1 MNIIAHNFTHVLP
14 DGFTV
19 RDGYMSFRLAGQIW
33 HTSGWTNPES
43 GSIFC
48 YSKRGS
54 QFIGEWLDPDGYA
67 VATPDGDWVD
77 REWDPEDE
85 AVLLEVIRRADD
97 YIPEVQPEKSGIR
110 ITPCLALVIGRVFG
124 DPDRIVSIPT
134 ADDRA
139 GNEENTNGGAYVCRA
154 QFQRWCGTWWACE
167 RWSCDGDIRDI
178 PDWTPVSDGTFIRL
192 LAAAL
197 AANSEL
203 EDDLQWEAAEELFGE
218 LFPGRWIAAWN
229 RYKFLS
235 WAFDMARRAEG
246 GGNNAA

>member
-110 ITPCLALVIGRVFG
+110 ITPYLALVIGRVFG

-154 QFQRWCGTWWACE
+154 QFQRWCGTWWA
-167 RWSCDGDIRDI
+167 
-178 PDWTPVSDGTFIRL
+178 
-192 LAAAL
+192 
-197 AANSEL
+197 
-203 EDDLQWEAAEELFGE
+203 
-218 LFPGRWIAAWN
+218 
-229 RYKFLS
+229 
-235 WAFDMARRAEG
+235 FDMARRAEG